1 MGCAWKGND
10 ETFCNLSLKWLVLSI
25 VLLYMHMYVYI
36 FVWCVNIY
44 IFIVKESAAKMKCT
58 DNETWRWEEVERVT
72 WV

>member
-1 MGCAWKGND
+1 M
-10 ETFCNLSLKWLVLSI
+10 KWLVLS
-25 VLLYMHMYVYI
+25 VTLLYIDIHMHI

-44 IFIVKESAAKMKCT
+44 IFIVKESAVKMKCT